1 MVFMVQEC
9 KVTVLG
15 DYGIEL
21 TNKVIDKFRDM
32 GLLYG
37 VVPVAGLYPEANITI
52 VDSSGKEHYR
62 EYYSPRWGNIYNAI
76 DSAELFRLFQLYG
89 LDCPVEAVFPFHPPK
104 SKIII

>member
-15 DYGIEL
+15 DYDIEL

-52 VDSSGKEHYR
+52 VEVCEISQIS
-62 EYYSPRWGNIYNAI
+62 
-76 DSAELFRLFQLYG
+76 QLNTH
-89 LDCPVEAVFPFHPPK
+89 L
-104 SKIII
+104 